1 MDSPPKYEPN
11 EDVAAAAMATLQHLW
26 STERQQIQRTPAQS
40 AGPSTTIRSS
50 DQPFRVALIMS
61 RVSNAYIDS
70 KGALHSS
77 KLLKVKCGSVT
88 IRHDTTEAE
97 FRQLL
102 WERVYDTFEFRGWT
116 SAPRTDAELASGKK
130 FATADEWKAVI
141 ARLAKEKD
149 TGQDPVLRF
158 SFSWKKGERVKSEA
172 ENGLSFSLKSLL
184 SRVFGR

>member
-1 MDSPPKYEPN
+1 MDSPPKYECN

-26 STERQQIQRTPAQS
+26 STERQQIQQTSAQS
-40 AGPSTTIRSS
+40 PPSTTIRSS

-77 KLLKVKCGSVT
+77 KPLKVKCGSVT

-102 WERVYDTFEFRGWT
+102 WECIYDTFGFRGWM

-130 FATADEWKAVI
+130 FATADEWAAVI

-158 SFSWKKGERVKSEA
+158 SFSWKKWERVKSEA
-172 ENGLSFSLKSLL
+172 GSELSFSLKSLL
-184 SRVFGR
+184 SRVSGR